1 MVTTRDGAGILDAFT
16 VLNLFSGSVGC
27 LAVEVQL
34 ADVDERGGAARTVEG
49 PGKRNRNFN
58 CFRINI
64 SSTYKEAMNQIC
76 HIMKLRCMHVASQA
90 ALKVKEV
97 RAFSAL
103 SVSCTT
109 HVKKSVCFHCRYV
122 SFF

>member
-64 SSTYKEAMNQIC
+64 SSTNKEAMNQIC

-97 RAFSAL
+97 RAFGPLCKLHNTCNKKCLL
-103 SVSCTT
+103 SL
-109 HVKKSVCFHCRYV
+109 
-122 SFF
+122 